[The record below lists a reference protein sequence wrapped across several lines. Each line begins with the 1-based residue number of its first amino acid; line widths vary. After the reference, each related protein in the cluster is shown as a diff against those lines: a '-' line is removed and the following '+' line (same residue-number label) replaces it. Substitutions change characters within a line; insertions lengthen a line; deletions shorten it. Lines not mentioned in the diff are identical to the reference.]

1 MDVPATAESLVDML
15 EIRRLSV
22 DDLST
27 ARYVVGAAFA
37 RGAAGHY
44 SPPEIGAFA
53 EFVRSPHYAD
63 ILLGNHA
70 YGAFVGSEM
79 VGIAAWSV
87 GEDKKPTARIV
98 AVFVHPLFTG
108 GGIGSRLV
116 EHLENELHAAGYRA
130 VEASV
135 TLNAAS
141 LFERLG
147 YLETRRG
154 AWGLPSGREMPI
166 TFMRKIGSRRPDVV
180 H

>member
-1 MDVPATAESLVDML
+1 MHVPAAESLVDML

-27 ARYVVGAAFA
+27 ARYVVGASFA

-79 VGIAAWSV
+79 VGVAAWSV
-87 GEDKKPTARIV
+87 AEDQSPTARIV

-116 EHLENELHAAGYRA
+116 EHLENEVHTAGYRA
-130 VEASV
+130 LEASV
-135 TLNAAS
+135 MLNAAS

-147 YLETRRG
+147 YLEVRRG
-154 AWGLPSGREMPI
+154 VWGLPSGREMPI
-166 TFMRKIGSRRPDVV
+166 AFMRKIGRRRPDVV

>member
-1 MDVPATAESLVDML
+1 MDVPTTAENLVDML

-87 GEDKKPTARIV
+87 GEDKKPCNLLIQARIS
-98 AVFVHPLFTG
+98 P
-108 GGIGSRLV
+108 
-116 EHLENELHAAGYRA
+116 N
-130 VEASV
+130 
-135 TLNAAS
+135 
-141 LFERLG
+141 
-147 YLETRRG
+147 
-154 AWGLPSGREMPI
+154 GRP
-166 TFMRKIGSRRPDVV
+166 
-180 H
+180 